1 MLDKDVLNSNQ
12 GEYEDKRQKQKLGV
26 VPMFIVF
33 VKSTIG
39 LAIFG
44 YHEVYQKSG
53 IYLGLLIS
61 AIYIYTVTHGCMRM
75 VTFADEVES
84 SVLEGGAY
92 KVENLFGNPTS
103 S

>member
-1 MLDKDVLNSNQ
+1 MLNSNQ

-53 IYLGLLIS
+53 IYLGLMIS

-84 SVLEGGAY
+84 RVSQEFPNYRVDTY
-92 KVENLFGNPTS
+92 FGSLPS